1 MIKSLLATV
10 TILLALA
17 GPALANQC
25 PTLAAKAEE
34 ALKTSTLDDA
44 GKAKVTELIAT
55 GKSQHDAGNHAE
67 SEATLNEALKLLGI

>member
-1 MIKSLLATV
+1 MIKSLLAV
-10 TILLALA
+10 GTILVALA
-17 GPALANQC
+17 GPVLASQC

-55 GKSQHDAGNHAE
+55 GMAQHAAGNHPE
-67 SEATLNEALKLLGI
+67 SEATLAEALKLLGI

>member
-1 MIKSLLATV
+1 MIKSLLATGA
-10 TILLALA
+10 ILAALA
-17 GPALANQC
+17 GPAFANQC

-55 GKSQHDAGNHAE
+55 GKAEHAAGKHPE
-67 SEATLNEALKLLGI
+67 SEAALNEALKLLGV